1 MGKPLTTN
9 NLSRTGS
16 LWTEAL
22 KTVKIRINPT
32 TYNLWIEPLIPAS
45 LEEGLF
51 TVETPDAFFA
61 GWVQNHYGETILS
74 AVRSLDSTITK
85 VVFSPKKHSDDLAG
99 GFESFGS
106 QKPASLPY
114 SPKNGFGVNLNPLY
128 TFENFIIG
136 DSNRLAHAAA
146 LSVAQS
152 PGTAYNPLF
161 IYGQVGV
168 GKTHLMQAIGNFIK
182 SQVNCKVAYLSSEQ
196 FLNEFIES
204 LQKKSTAQFRN
215 KFRELD
221 LLLIDDIQFIGGKE
235 ETQREFFHTFNAL
248 YDYHKQVVL
257 SSDRPPK
264 ELKNLEKR
272 LVSRFEWGLVV
283 DIQPPDL
290 ETRVAILNN
299 KALLKNFPLSS
310 EISFYLAEKIEG
322 NVRLLEGALNKLI
335 ACAGLYNKKTIDVK
349 FIEEILQDFIRKQH
363 EKQSITFD
371 MIQEWVS
378 NYFNVKVSDLKS
390 ARRQQSFVFPRQ
402 IAIYLSRIFIGASL
416 PQIGEFFG
424 GKNHTTILYTCRKIE
439 DKIKNNVNFKEEIER
454 IINKFKQDLSKI

>member
-9 NLSRTGS
+9 NLSRTDS

-22 KTVKIRINPT
+22 KTVKIRINPS
-32 TYNLWIEPLIPAS
+32 TYNLWVEPLIPMS
-45 LEEGLF
+45 LEGGLF
-51 TVETPDAFFA
+51 TVETPDSFFA
-61 GWVQNHYGETILS
+61 DWVQNHYGEIILN
-74 AVRSLDSTITK
+74 AVHSLDSNVTK
-85 VVFSPKKHSDDLAG
+85 VVFSPRKHSG
-99 GFESFGS
+99 GIVGGYESSGS
-106 QKPASLPY
+106 QKQAPLPC
-114 SPKNGFGVNLNPLY
+114 SPRNGFGVNLNPIY

-168 GKTHLMQAIGNFIK
+168 GKTHLMQAIGNSIK
-182 SQVNCKVAYLSSEQ
+182 SQINCRVAYLSSEQ

-204 LQKKSTAQFRN
+204 LQNKSASQFRN

-264 ELKNLEKR
+264 ELKNMERR
-272 LVSRFEWGLVV
+272 LVSRFEWGLPV

-310 EISFYLAEKIEG
+310 EISFYLAERIEG

-349 FIEEILQDFIRKQH
+349 FIEEILQDFIRKQY
-363 EKQSITFD
+363 EKKLITFD

-378 NYFNVKVSDLKS
+378 SHFNVKISDLKS
-390 ARRQQSFVFPRQ
+390 GRRQQSVVFPRQ
-402 IAIYLSRIFIGASL
+402 IAIYLSRTFIGASL

-439 DKIKNNVNFKEEIER
+439 DKIKNNVNFKEEMER
-454 IINKFKQDLSKI
+454 IINKFKQDLNKS